1 MIREK
6 SILCKLLL
14 LKITGTELF
23 ETYMSGFKAHLEI
36 CPFCK
41 TKGRC
46 YIFGHYIRN
55 LIDYCL
61 GNIKYEQIV
70 ITRVK
75 CKSCKHTHAILPDL
89 IIPYSTY
96 SLTFIMR
103 VLMVYLNHSLTVEA
117 LCKKYNISHSMLY
130 RWRNLYYKHKEL
142 WLGVLKSVE
151 TEGSGF
157 LSEIFEMPKFS
168 DFASSFFALS
178 SFSFLQSHMNPAYTY
193 RRQNHRG

>member
-1 MIREK
+1 
-6 SILCKLLL
+6 
-14 LKITGTELF
+14 
-23 ETYMSGFKAHLEI
+23 MSGFKAHLEI

-41 TKGRC
+41 AKGQC

-61 GNIKYEQIV
+61 GNITYEQIV

-75 CKSCKHTHAILPDL
+75 CKNCKHTHAILPDL

-103 VLMVYLNHSLTVEA
+103 VLLVYLNHSLTVEA

-130 RWRNLYYKHKEL
+130 RWRDLYYKHKEL
-142 WLGVLKSVE
+142 WLGILKSVE
-151 TEGSGF
+151 TDGSTF
-157 LSEIFEMPKFS
+157 LSDIFEMPKFS
-168 DFASSFFALS
+168 DFASGFFELA

-193 RRQNHRG
+193 RRQKPMEQ